1 MNVYWLEQ
9 TEAEVPSGNDWLSEN
24 EILCRNGL
32 RFPKRRADWQLGRW
46 TAKCA
51 VAACLKIPTNSE
63 VLARLEIRARPSGAP
78 QVFVA
83 NKPVG
88 LTISLSHR
96 EGHALCTVART
107 SIDLGCDL
115 ENIEPRSNAFVSDYF
130 TAEEQAMVASRTEAD
145 RHSFLALLWSA
156 KESAL
161 KALQTGLRLD
171 TRSVCVSFDAKP
183 DVNGWSPL
191 QVRYAAAGKNFHGW
205 WQSAPG
211 IIRTMVASPAPKPP
225 LPLRASAYYPENAA
239 WCA

>member
-9 TEAEVPSGNDWLSEN
+9 TEAEVPTGNDWLSEN

-51 VAACLKIPTNSE
+51 VAAYLKIPTNPE
-63 VLARLEIRARPSGAP
+63 VLERLEIRARPLGAP

-96 EGHALCTVART
+96 EGHSLCAVARN

-130 TAEEQAMVASRTEAD
+130 TVEEQAMVAARSEAE
-145 RHSFLALLWSA
+145 RPSFLALLWSA

-171 TRSVCVSFDAKP
+171 TRSVCVSFEPGPGCQGLESVAGSLRCCRKDLSRL
-183 DVNGWSPL
+183 V
-191 QVRYAAAGKNFHGW
+191 AADSRNRENHGG
-205 WQSAPG
+205 QS
-211 IIRTMVASPAPKPP
+211 
-225 LPLRASAYYPENAA
+225 SA
-239 WCA
+239 